1 MYNGN
6 LFAHPVS
13 FQCKKFVTRHKPLSQ
28 QHWLKR
34 LSKVPALNNTIDM
47 YNSGPAIEL
56 LETRVAQLLGKESAM
71 FVVKGMVGQNS
82 ALKQWSQL
90 TGANTIAVHPQSHIM
105 CDESDAYRE
114 LLALNTLTFGQ
125 PGCAVKTGDLEVL
138 HKDLAAICIEL
149 PVRRAGFLLPD
160 INVLKQ
166 IKQFGGQNNTP
177 VHIDGARLLESAH
190 HYQVSYDQ
198 LADYGDSVYVS
209 LYKSLGA
216 MAGGVIAGDRDFI
229 DSLLPWRSRFGGDL
243 FTVFPYVLSALWGLD
258 HYLPRISE
266 FHNRAKELSV
276 SFKNTFGEKS
286 LPNEVQTNGFLID
299 LPIKPCELEKRV
311 LDFATYE
318 RVWLCDRIFNVNDS
332 HISRIEIQVGDALD
346 DWTNQELVTTIA
358 GLIE

>member
-1 MYNGN
+1 M
-6 LFAHPVS
+6 
-13 FQCKKFVTRHKPLSQ
+13 
-28 QHWLKR
+28 
-34 LSKVPALNNTIDM
+34 
-47 YNSGPAIEL
+47 
-56 LETRVAQLLGKESAM
+56 
-71 FVVKGMVGQNS
+71 
-82 ALKQWSQL
+82 
-90 TGANTIAVHPQSHIM
+90 HPQSHIM

-125 PGCAVKTGDLEVL
+125 PGCAIKTDDLEVL
-138 HKDLAAICIEL
+138 HKELAAICIAL
-149 PVRRAGFLLPD
+149 PVRRAGFLLPE
-160 INVLKQ
+160 IKVLKQ
-166 IKQFGGQNNTP
+166 IKQFGSQNNTP

-190 HYQVSYDQ
+190 HYQMSYDQ

-216 MAGGVIAGDRDFI
+216 MAVGVIAGDRDFI

-243 FTVFPYVLSALWGLD
+243 FTVFPYVLSALWGLE

-286 LPNEVQTNGFLID
+286 LPNEVQTNRFLID

-311 LDFATYE
+311 LDFASHE
-318 RVWLCDRIFNVNDS
+318 RVWFCDRIFSVNDS

-346 DWTNQELVTTIA
+346 DSTNQELVTTIA